1 MPVTHS
7 AHPEHNSLV
16 PKPGM
21 KDQRFE
27 FLRYEVESSKE
38 RQARQVKGLRESM
51 ATFFVANMLV
61 VTRLKHQIVSHDD
74 LAVDQMASRIQL
86 LQRNLKKLTFPTWWS
101 WIFRNSTEMKILPAG
116 FVELINF
123 SSFIKRQKNR
133 GCHLRVPLASF
144 NFKGDTQL

>member
-51 ATFFVANMLV
+51 ATFFVATNVGRDQAEASNSQPRRSGSRSNGEQNTTPAAESKEAYLPNMVELDIS
-61 VTRLKHQIVSHDD
+61 KFNGNED
-74 LAVDQMASRIQL
+74 
-86 LQRNLKKLTFPTWWS
+86 PTS
-101 WIFRNSTEMKILPAG
+101 WICRADQFFKFHQTPE
-116 FVELINF
+116 E
-123 SSFIKRQKNR
+123 Q
-133 GCHLRVPLASF
+133 RVPLEGATCF
-144 NFKGDTQL
+144 LQF